1 MRHTDYWVI
10 ARKTAFIDSDLD
22 GTIFVPATL
31 VFRKHMSLLFEAG
44 GGGYAL
50 VGRLFVTPKG
60 ARVGRH
66 FGEATVS
73 EEGSGPCP
81 SSHHTW
87 LKRVPHAVLLR
98 KSALRTQLVCV
109 SITCYSKH
117 VLFPN
122 LH

>member
-1 MRHTDYWVI
+1 
-10 ARKTAFIDSDLD
+10 
-22 GTIFVPATL
+22 
-31 VFRKHMSLLFEAG
+31 MSLLLMAG
-44 GGGYAL
+44 GGGVYAL
-50 VGRLFVTPKG
+50 VGRLFVTPKD

-73 EEGSGPCP
+73 EEGCGPSP
-81 SSHHTW
+81 SSHYTW
-87 LKRVPHAVLLR
+87 LKRVQHVVLLR